1 MKIALALSGLP
12 RIFPISAA
20 SWGRICGKYSPDVYI
35 HTWEDPYSPTEALR
49 NQLGWVFKSHEICIE
64 PIPNIDITPY
74 PDRHWPYINV
84 DRSLSM
90 WTGISRAHA
99 MVTNSGIQYD
109 IIIRGRMDFH
119 VHALEI
125 VDFPGVVLPYDTDKL
140 PLKFSYRGVEM
151 HGFNDHFAYGPP
163 EFMHKYVS
171 TLEEIPILYR
181 DDGVDYCPENFLAAN
196 LYKKN
201 VPVMLQ
207 QLEHCLIRS

>member
-35 HTWEDPYSPTEALR
+35 HTWEDPYSPTELLR
-49 NQLGWVFKSHEICIE
+49 TQLGWVFKSHEICIE

-99 MVTNSGIQYD
+99 MVKNSGVEYD
-109 IIIRGRMDFH
+109 
-119 VHALEI
+119 
-125 VDFPGVVLPYDTDKL
+125 
-140 PLKFSYRGVEM
+140 
-151 HGFNDHFAYGPP
+151 
-163 EFMHKYVS
+163 
-171 TLEEIPILYR
+171 
-181 DDGVDYCPENFLAAN
+181 
-196 LYKKN
+196 
-201 VPVMLQ
+201 
-207 QLEHCLIRS
+207 